1 MGMVGYPESKGLKGK
16 VVLCPRERQGERKNG
31 RVEEAKSRK
40 GARKRRKKRSEE
52 RGKENSK
59 GKGSESTRRP
69 ALLTHPRFRAV
80 VPLSS
85 SLLLFRRVQS
95 RVFASTARAAS
106 LDNLSVRS

>member
-1 MGMVGYPESKGLKGK
+1 M
-16 VVLCPRERQGERKNG
+16 
-31 RVEEAKSRK
+31 EEAKSRE

-52 RGKENSK
+52 RGKESSK